1 MSIKPITELF
11 PLIDDPANQ
20 FYSKLKSLYLSFMQA
35 KASIKR
41 NNRNKYTIIVNYPN
55 ISYSLECVIDVR
67 EIKKEIEALEAPS
80 NKNVFLYAKVECV
93 KKIVSNEETTTVG
106 EVIPVNEYALYNNLN
121 VHNSNLL
128 GYSLQ
133 VFSIGNEEKVLIEET
148 NTRVYIYILVCR
160 VDYSLLQDL
169 NLKPEKEEYVSLYK
183 PEIGRHWELTRSG
196 NTTQWN
202 LYAIDSNFDEIL
214 LDSSDVEFT
223 SEKLPAPQMAPY
235 IDHRVSLCFESPAS
249 NNPDNIVNLYIYEKE
264 YLEDYRHEKVK
275 RSRST
280 DYQCRANMK
289 MYYRAEEVLY
299 SAHSWEHLEYLFS
312 SIKFRENE
320 RVVFGRYLRREM
332 IFLAL
337 SYITG
342 LNIRFFFNDFG
353 NYTCEHKYEC
363 MYYSPTRVSK
373 SSFGSGSALLQSSI
387 RDAYPG
393 LSSWDYVSP
402 TLDYTVVPILQN
414 TLGYSPRTVYDRY
427 FVFNEIFLYRM
438 KGGML
443 LTDSDSLESEQAPKT
458 NSSLSFRS
466 QFGNSATAQ
475 GPGIKNMI
483 TYIDHLDS
491 WFSDIGGSFSNSWFK
506 THNN

>member
-1 MSIKPITELF
+1 MSIKPITDLF

-35 KASIKR
+35 KAGIKR

-55 ISYSLECVIDVR
+55 ISYPLECVIDVR
-67 EIKKEIEALEAPS
+67 DIKKEIEALEAPL
-80 NKNVFLYAKVECV
+80 NKNIFLYAKVECV
-93 KKIVSNEETTTVG
+93 KKIVANEETTTVG
-106 EVIPVNEYALYNNLN
+106 ENIPVNEYAIYNNLN
-121 VHNSNLL
+121 VYESYLL

-133 VFSIGNEEKVLIEET
+133 VFSIGKEEKVLIEET

-160 VDYSLLQDL
+160 VDYTLLQNLD
-169 NLKPEKEEYVSLYK
+169 LKPEKEEYVSLYK

-196 NTTQWN
+196 NTTKWN
-202 LYAIDSNFDEIL
+202 LYSIDSNFEEIL
-214 LDSSDVEFT
+214 IDSSDVEFT
-223 SEKLPAPQMAPY
+223 LGKLPAPQMAPY

-249 NNPDNIVNLYIYEKE
+249 NDPDNIVNLYIYEKE

-289 MYYRAEEVLY
+289 MYHRAEEVLY

-312 SIKFRENE
+312 SIKFRKNE
-320 RVVFGRYLRREM
+320 GELFKNLLRREM

-342 LNIRFFFNDFG
+342 LNIRFFFKDFEE
-353 NYTCEHKYEC
+353 YTCEFIFQTLFH
-363 MYYSPTRVSK
+363 SPTRIARSDFDSRSV
-373 SSFGSGSALLQSSI
+373 LIENSI
-387 RDAYPG
+387 REAYPG
-393 LSSWDYVSP
+393 LSSWSYSYDEIQVFI
-402 TLDYTVVPILQN
+402 PILQN

-427 FVFNEIFLYRM
+427 FVFNEMFLYRM
-438 KGGML
+438 KEGML